1 MRVLVLEDDSNR
13 VISFIEKFGNH
24 SLLITEDAF
33 EAIVYLDEELFDY
46 IFLDYRLGKDSGSGF
61 DVVNFL
67 ENESDNLNNNVNI
80 IIHSWDVAAVGE
92 MLSKL
97 PNAVY
102 IPFGSDD
109 FFNLSLT

>member
-1 MRVLVLEDDSNR
+1 MRVLVLEDDSSR
-13 VISFIEKFGNH
+13 VTSFIEKFGNH

-33 EAIVYLDEELFDY
+33 EAIAYLDEELFDY

-61 DVVNFL
+61 DVAKFL
-67 ENESDNLNNNVNI
+67 ESEPDNLNNEANI

-97 PNAVY
+97 PNAEF

-109 FFNLSLT
+109 FFDLSLT